1 MKKRTLLTVLGL
13 SALVLLTACSGGSSG
28 FGSTA
33 DSGGSTAEVKAD
45 GGGQE
50 EKSGEGGRNVTM
62 VLKNLVNPFC
72 VTVKEGAEQ
81 AGKDNNL
88 NLTILTPVQGDN
100 NEELMQLTEQAVA
113 SGDCDALIVFPSDS
127 IGIVPAVQKAYDA
140 EIPVVILN
148 TAISSEQTIW
158 KSFVACENW
167 EVGRACGEALAKKM
181 DYKGKVI
188 LIEGVTGAQ
197 NSIDRIGGAREVI
210 ESYPDMEVVASQP
223 GDMNRAKAM
232 EVMQNLLQA
241 HPDVQGVYAI
251 NDEMALGCV
260 EAIAAAGKSDQI
272 IVGGCDGNKD
282 ARTAIREG
290 KLAFSCDLVPY
301 DQGYQAV
308 AAAAK
313 IVNGEELEDR
323 VVTKM
328 LIIDAENVDETVK

>member
-1 MKKRTLLTVLGL
+1 MKRNVMFAALCITMAAAL
-13 SALVLLTACSGGSSG
+13 SACSNSGKTSVPADSQPAGSSAQD
-28 FGSTA
+28 T
-33 DSGGSTAEVKAD
+33 DKEAEPSK
-45 GGGQE
+45 
-50 EKSGEGGRNVTM
+50 GGRNVTL
-62 VLKNLVNPFC
+62 VLKNLINPFC

-81 AGKDNNL
+81 AGKDNDL

-113 SGDCDALIVFPSDS
+113 SGECDALIVFPSDS

-140 EIPVVILN
+140 NIPIVILN
-148 TAISSEQTIW
+148 TAINSQDTIW
-158 KSFVACENW
+158 ESYVACENW
-167 EVGRACGEALAKKM
+167 EVGRACGEALAEKM

-197 NSIDRIGGAREVI
+197 NSIDRIGGAREAI
-210 ESYPDMEVVASQP
+210 ESYPDMEVVASQS

-260 EAIAAAGKSDQI
+260 EAIAAAGRSDQI
-272 IVGGCDGNKD
+272 IVGGCDGNAD
-282 ARTAIREG
+282 ARTAIRDG

-313 IVNGEELEDR
+313 IVNGEEVEER

-328 LIIDAENVDETVK
+328 LIIDKENVDETIN

>member
-1 MKKRTLLTVLGL
+1 MKRNMII
-13 SALVLLTACSGGSSG
+13 ALVCLTMALSLCACSGSKSS
-28 FGSTA
+28 SAADTA
-33 DSGGSTAEVKAD
+33 PAESA
-45 GGGQE
+45 
-50 EKSGEGGRNVTM
+50 EKNTTENSGRNVTF
-62 VLKNLVNPFC
+62 VLKNLINPFC

-100 NEELMQLTEQAVA
+100 NEELMQLVEQAVA
-113 SGDCDALIVFPSDS
+113 SGECDTLVVFPSDS

-140 EIPVVILN
+140 GIPVVILN
-148 TAISSEQTIW
+148 TAITSQDVIW
-158 KSFVACENW
+158 ESFVACENW
-167 EVGRACGEALAKKM
+167 EVGKACGEALAKKM

-197 NSIDRIGGAREVI
+197 NSIDRIGGAREAI
-210 ESYPDMEVVASQP
+210 ESYPDMEVAASQS

-241 HPDVQGVYAI
+241 HPDVQGVFAI

-272 IVGGCDGNKD
+272 IVGGCDGNAD

-301 DQGYQAV
+301 DQGYQAI

-313 IVNGEELEDR
+313 IVDKEPLEER
-323 VVTKM
+323 IVTKM
-328 LIIDAENVDETVK
+328 LILDLDNVDETVK

>member
-1 MKKRTLLTVLGL
+1 MWE
-13 SALVLLTACSGGSSG
+13 S
-28 FGSTA
+28 
-33 DSGGSTAEVKAD
+33 
-45 GGGQE
+45 
-50 EKSGEGGRNVTM
+50 
-62 VLKNLVNPFC
+62 
-72 VTVKEGAEQ
+72 
-81 AGKDNNL
+81 
-88 NLTILTPVQGDN
+88 
-100 NEELMQLTEQAVA
+100 
-113 SGDCDALIVFPSDS
+113 
-127 IGIVPAVQKAYDA
+127 Y
-140 EIPVVILN
+140 
-148 TAISSEQTIW
+148 
-158 KSFVACENW
+158 VACENW

-181 DYKGKVI
+181 GYKGKVI

-210 ESYPDMEVVASQP
+210 ESYPDMEIVASQS

-260 EAIAAAGKSDQI
+260 EAIAAAGRSDQI
-272 IVGGCDGNKD
+272 IVGGCDGNAD
-282 ARTAIREG
+282 ARTAIRDD

-313 IVNGEELEDR
+313 IVNGEEVEER

-328 LIIDAENVDETVK
+328 LIIDKDNVDETVN